1 MTTKDRGSLALQLH
15 DAVYELL
22 KHTDLVEVKEEA
34 GAGV

>member
-1 MTTKDRGSLALQLH
+1 MTSKDRGTLALQLH

-22 KHTDLVEVKEEA
+22 KDTDLVDIKEEA